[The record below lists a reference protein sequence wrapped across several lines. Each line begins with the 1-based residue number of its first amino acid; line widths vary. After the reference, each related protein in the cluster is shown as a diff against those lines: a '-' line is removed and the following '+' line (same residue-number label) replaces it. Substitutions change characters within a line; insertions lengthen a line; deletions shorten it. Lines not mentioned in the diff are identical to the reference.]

1 MEKTEE
7 KRRRVLTKREV
18 AEYKRRKYSGILSCI
33 HQRIAA
39 CDRLGKTRG
48 RGAAHAD
55 ASPAKDAPHG

>member
-18 AEYKRRKYSGILSCI
+18 AEYKRRKYSGIISCI

-39 CDRLGKTRG
+39 CDRLGKNRG
-48 RGAAHAD
+48 RVD
-55 ASPAKDAPHG
+55 TTHG